1 LRVLTYKR
9 THIGDPNP
17 EGIFGI
23 NDCMG
28 SVRDYKYDAVIG
40 VGGIGAEP
48 KSYGIDGKITWV
60 GIYPT
65 KSKRKNKKDVEVT
78 FKHFILLEEYGP
90 LLIKHA
96 PLLAKRLYEGGARV
110 LVSGYSPEELSEAIE
125 ILEWSKKQ
133 NQPKSILTNWAGKSK
148 GCKIRCC
155 KQCKVT

>member
-1 LRVLTYKR
+1 MRILTYKR

-17 EGIFGI
+17 EGTFGI
-23 NDCMG
+23 NNCMG
-28 SVRDYKYDAVIG
+28 RIRDYEYDAVIG

-60 GIYPT
+60 GIHPT
-65 KSKRKNKKDVEVT
+65 KSKGINKNGVEVK

-96 PLLAKRLYEGGARV
+96 PLLAKRLYGGGARV
-110 LVSGYSPEELSEAIE
+110 LVSGYSPEEYSEAIE

-133 NQPKSILTNWAGKSK
+133 IQPKSILTNWEGKSK
-148 GCKIRCC
+148 GCKTRCS
-155 KQCKVT
+155 KQCNIT